1 MDGKLVAKVNNID
14 TSGSALWTK
23 YDRYESDSEKK
34 VADTSGLIKSL
45 VYIAKIADMENK
57 IPSITGLATNTALI
71 AVENKIPN
79 ISSLAK

>member
-1 MDGKLVAKVNNID
+1 
-14 TSGSALWTK
+14 
-23 YDRYESDSEKK
+23 
-34 VADTSGLIKSL
+34 
-45 VYIAKIADMENK
+45 MENK